1 MIIEDEKKQMC
12 ELSHTKSNKVDVM
25 TKLFSTSMEKPG
37 GPYVKRISIF
47 EGPPAFQISDDK

>member
-25 TKLFSTSMEKPG
+25 TDQVVFNKYGETRRSLYEKD
-37 GPYVKRISIF
+37 I
-47 EGPPAFQISDDK
+47 DL